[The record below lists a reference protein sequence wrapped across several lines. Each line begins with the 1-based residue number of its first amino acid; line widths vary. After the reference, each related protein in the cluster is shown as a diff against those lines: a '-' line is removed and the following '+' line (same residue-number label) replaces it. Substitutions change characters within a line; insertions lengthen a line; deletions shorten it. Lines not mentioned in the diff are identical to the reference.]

1 MTQRSL
7 TALRIGNFKAFAD
20 TQRIPLKP
28 ITLIFGPNSAGKSSL
43 IQSLAFAHQA
53 QLGRDMHGR
62 QRLDVHA
69 TEIGGDSIELGG
81 FRQFVHRRDPS
92 RRVSWGAELT
102 VAGLGNRL
110 RELLDGVKQVAV
122 TVSIGVEL
130 DDQDRAKPGAAPRV
144 DSVELLADGAEILH
158 MSRRQTKEAAGLLR
172 VDRLATSHHVWRTIF
187 QAIVESTTTA
197 TTVTDDDWAGVDA
210 AVAGLLPELD
220 VLCPRLLPSTV
231 KLRNV
236 PVEGAPGAEL
246 LVPVARGTRTED
258 IARALR
264 TYLPGLLDELVT
276 GLEGH
281 LCSQLG
287 RFHYLGPVRERPT
300 RHAVAPEQRDANW
313 AAGGGFAWELL
324 THDGAVR
331 ERVNQW
337 LGGHPGKS
345 RLVAQVEAGLR
356 PDGRKNWMRTPYEL
370 IVDGYV
376 ANSDLDNALVAAFYE
391 RPLTLLQ
398 RRELLTKDFARVCA
412 ELQEQYET
420 DQARAED
427 YAKQLEPWI
436 ERIQHANS
444 PDDADRILTEAMDHF
459 EAIEAERRDSPEG
472 QQEAY
477 EEMMAED
484 APMDAAIQRAGDFM
498 QVLKMRGAA
507 TREELRLRDLNR
519 NTPVALCDVG
529 FGVSQVLPV
538 LTLAYASQNDLI
550 AMEQP
555 EIHLHPALQAELADV
570 FIESALGERQN
581 TFILETHSE
590 HVILR
595 LLRRIRETTNGE
607 LPKDFQP
614 LRPDDLQILYAQP
627 EGTLSRIMELSVD
640 TEGEFVGKWP
650 GGFFPERAKELF

>member
-81 FRQFVHRRDPS
+81 FRQFVHRRDAS
-92 RRVSWGAELT
+92 RRVSWGAELA

-158 MSRRQTKEAAGLLR
+158 MSRRQTKEVAGLLR
-172 VDRLATSHHVWRTIF
+172 VDRLASSHHVWRTIL

-197 TTVTDDDWAGVDA
+197 TTVTDDDWAGMDA
-210 AVAGLLPELD
+210 AIVGLLPELD
-220 VLCPRLLPSTV
+220 VLCPCLLPSAV

-236 PVEGAPGAEL
+236 PVEGAPGGEL

-258 IARALR
+258 IGRALR

-276 GLEGH
+276 ELEGH

-345 RLVAQVEAGLR
+345 RLAAQVEAGLH
-356 PDGRKNWMRTPYEL
+356 PEGRKNWMRTPYEL
-370 IVDGYV
+370 FVDGYV

-420 DQARAED
+420 DQARAEE

-444 PDDADRILTEAMDHF
+444 PDDADRILAEAMAHF

-529 FGVSQVLPV
+529 FGISQVLPV
-538 LTLAYASQNDLI
+538 LTLAYASHDDLI
-550 AMEQP
+550 AIEQP

-570 FIESALGERQN
+570 FIESALGDRQN
-581 TFILETHSE
+581 IFILETHSE

-607 LPKDFQP
+607 LPRGLQS
-614 LRPDDLQILYAQP
+614 LRPKDLQILYARP
-627 EGTLSRIMELSVD
+627 EGTGSRIMELSVD
-640 TEGEFVGKWP
+640 TEGEFVDEWP
-650 GGFFPERAKELF
+650 DGFFPERAKELF